1 MVMKNFK
8 DIYEQ
13 EYQKLNSQQKRAV
26 DTVEGPVM
34 VIAGPGTGKTQ
45 ILSRRVANILTN
57 YHTNPEE
64 IVCLTYTEAG
74 ASEMLDRLEGL
85 IGEEGRNVRV
95 STIHSFCSEL
105 ILENSDLFGEEPKVI
120 TTAAKYE
127 ILKEIIDEHVTEESP
142 LYKNSGNRYSSKE
155 QLLEL
160 FTRMKR
166 ENLNKDD
173 FEKEIDEYFK
183 MIDLSIP
190 GDELYSKFKYAINFK
205 SKDKKVG
212 DYKDKP
218 LKELQ
223 ENMEK
228 LLAGVEIVD
237 KYSDDISNHNYFDF
251 DDMIL
256 WTIEKLEED
265 DAFQRSVSEGIKYLF
280 VDEFQ
285 DTSVIQNKLVDLL
298 VKGKKNPNIFVV
310 GDDDQSIYRFQGVSA
325 DNIQIFDKKYKPTKI
340 VLEENYRSSQA
351 IQAIID
357 ASRQLIS
364 HNPREEKVL
373 VAAGDNKN
381 YDYQLPILKSYS
393 NAKDEMYGVLSEI
406 EELIQSGVSPQEIG
420 VIYGRNSYGEEFA
433 KILRDNG
440 IFVQMKENQDLFKEP
455 IFKKIVAILKYL
467 CQSSRDIRALRNIVY
482 FDFFEVELS
491 EIAKIRNL
499 KKDEK
504 ITIPSIAEI
513 DKKLETIRKKVSRSE
528 NYLSPMYV
536 LSDILKTLGID
547 EYIMKSK
554 EKYHLVSVLNELYKL
569 MSTECLLHP
578 KLTVKGFLNQLSSL
592 QEMKVSLPIEE
603 ISGSPSNCVQLM
615 TAHGSKGLEFEHVFM
630 MKCNDGKNNGKWPGG
645 ENNSGRFSY
654 PPSLNGKVENESQLK
669 EEENRR
675 LFYVA
680 MTRAKKVLHLSY
692 SDDSAKTHF
701 INEFENFTDPVD
713 VTGSFEE
720 CQAID
725 EVVIPKFSD
734 DILSEILGELS
745 LSVSTLNAFL
755 KCPLSFYFNK
765 GLKLPSETNEAM
777 VFGSIIHE
785 VLEKIYISIDDSQS
799 SELTVKTV
807 LPLEEALQLFKTIFE
822 EKSYQLSSDRIKKD
836 AYVRGRNIIKNLYK
850 KDGYLKDGV
859 IAVEQHIKGIK
870 LGDLLDTTVDLSAV
884 SDVEINGKIDKIEC
898 EEGII
903 RLIDYKTGKAGN
915 AKDKLVPPSEKE
927 PHGGDY
933 WRQAVFYYILFT
945 NAGVDIS
952 GKEILV
958 KYVFVEDSN
967 NEDGFSET
975 EDIRIT
981 PKEVDVVLSQIKDA
995 VTRLKQGD
1003 FNCGCGLVKKDRD
1016 NFACD
1021 YCLQALSNV
1030 VPIFDNTEAIE
1041 VATYQQVRT
1050 NYKSLSVS
1058 KLNHFLDCPKSIYF
1072 DDILQLSQPAGLSAG
1087 SKEKSAK
1094 VTAKHAPTGP
1104 VFGTVIHETM
1114 ERIYKEDLQLEE
1126 AIKYYDNSLSLHQEE
1141 IIDTMSVEE
1150 LKEYGHRLLTNLFE
1164 HYIPSS
1170 LKGENVYLEKELRVK
1185 LGDKYLINGII
1196 DKLEF
1201 DNDLIRVVDY
1211 KTGSAQ
1217 RGVEELAVG
1226 HDYWRQAVFY
1236 NLLLENSS
1244 EIDTTGK
1251 KIETQ
1256 YIFLD
1261 DDGAKEGYSTHTV
1274 KVKKQ
1279 DLDLVVAQIQEFWDK
1294 VNVAD
1299 FTAGCGKDDCDY
1311 CRLGE
1316 FVDFQLLKESVKV
1329 QSNN

>member
-1 MVMKNFK
+1 MVLKNFK

-13 EYQKLNSQQKRAV
+13 EYQKLNEQQKKAV

-57 YHTNPEE
+57 HQTHPEE

-127 ILKEIIDEHVTEESP
+127 ILKDIIDEHVTEESP
-142 LYKNSGNRYSSKE
+142 FYKNSGERYSFKE
-155 QLLEL
+155 QLLDL
-160 FTRMKR
+160 FTKMKR
-166 ENLNKDD
+166 EKLDKTIL
-173 FEKEIDEYFK
+173 EKEIDEYFK

-190 GDELYSKFKYAINFK
+190 GDELYSKFKYAINSK

-228 LLAGVEIVD
+228 LLAGVEIVE
-237 KYSDDISNHNYFDF
+237 KYSDDISDHNYFDF

-351 IQAIID
+351 IID

-406 EELIQSGVSPQEIG
+406 EELIQSGVSPKEIG

-467 CQSSRDIRALRNIVY
+467 CQPSRDIRALRNIVY

-499 KKDEK
+499 KNDEK

-536 LSDILKTLGID
+536 LGDILKTLGID

-785 VLEKIYISIDDSQS
+785 VLEKIYISMDDSQS

-807 LPLEEALQLFKTIFE
+807 LPLEEALQLFETIFE

-981 PKEVDVVLSQIKDA
+981 PKEVDIVLDQIKESIMKI
-995 VTRLKQGD
+995 KQGD
-1003 FNCGCGLVKKDRD
+1003 FNSGCGVLKKDRD
-1016 NFACD
+1016 NYPCY
-1021 YCLQALSNV
+1021 YCLQALANTA
-1030 VPIFDNTEAIE
+1030 PKFENTEALE
-1041 VATYQQVRT
+1041 VATYQQARD

-1058 KLNHFLDCPKSIYF
+1058 KLNRFLSCPKSVYF
-1072 DDILQLSQPAGLSAG
+1072 DDVLQLSQPAGLSAG
-1087 SKEKSAK
+1087 TKEKAAK
-1094 VTAKHAPTGP
+1094 VTTNHAPTGP
-1104 VFGTVIHETM
+1104 VFGTAIHETM
-1114 ERIYKEDLQLEE
+1114 EKIYKEDLQLDE
-1126 AIKYYDNSLSLHQEE
+1126 AIEFYDNSLDSHQEE

-1150 LKEYGHRLLTNLFE
+1150 LKEYGHRLLTNLFD
-1164 HYIPSS
+1164 HYIPDS
-1170 LKGENVYLEKELRVK
+1170 LKGKNVNLEKELRVK
-1185 LGDKYLINGII
+1185 LGDKYSINGII

-1226 HDYWRQAVFY
+1226 RDYWRQAVFY
-1236 NLLLENSS
+1236 NILLENSS

-1251 KIETQ
+1251 RIETQ

-1261 DDGAKEGYSTHTV
+1261 DDNEKEGYSIHTV
-1274 KVKKQ
+1274 NVAKE
-1279 DLDLVVAQIQEFWDK
+1279 DMDLVLTQIQEFWDK

-1299 FTAGCGKDDCDY
+1299 FTGGCGKEDCDY
-1311 CRLGE
+1311 CRLGQ
-1316 FVDFQLLKESVKV
+1316 FVDFQLLKENVKV
-1329 QSNN
+1329 QLNN

>member
-351 IQAIID
+351 IID

-455 IFKKIVAILKYL
+455 IFKKIVAILKYI
-467 CQSSRDIRALRNIVY
+467 CQPSRDIRALRNIVY

>member
-74 ASEMLDRLEGL
+74 ASEMLDRLERL

-127 ILKEIIDEHVTEESP
+127 ILKDIIDEHVTEESP

-166 ENLNKDD
+166 ENLDKDD

-190 GDELYSKFKYAINFK
+190 GDELYKKFKYSQARNGKNLGDFK
-205 SKDKKVG
+205 SDYDKEQQKM
-212 DYKDKP
+212 
-218 LKELQ
+218 Q
-223 ENMEK
+223 K
-228 LLAGVEIVD
+228 LLAGVEIVE
-237 KYSDDISNHNYFDF
+237 KYSDDISDHNYFDF

-351 IQAIID
+351 IID

-364 HNPREEKVL
+364 YNPREEKVL

-467 CQSSRDIRALRNIVY
+467 CQPSRDIRALRNIVY

-547 EYIMKSK
+547 EYIMKSN

-630 MKCNDGKNNGKWPGG
+630 VKCNDGKNNGKWPGG

-680 MTRAKKVLHLSY
+680 MTRAKKILHISY
-692 SDDSAKTHF
+692 SDDSPKTHF
-701 INEFENFTDPVD
+701 INEFENFIDPVE
-713 VTGSFEE
+713 VTESFEE
-720 CQAID
+720 CQSID
-725 EVVIPKFSD
+725 EVVIPRFSD

-765 GLKLPSETNEAM
+765 GLKLSSETNEAM

-785 VLEKIYISIDDSQS
+785 VLEKIYISMDDSKS

-807 LPLEEALQLFKTIFE
+807 LPSEEALQLFETIFE

-836 AYVRGRNIIKNLYK
+836 AHARGRNIIENLYK
-850 KDGYLKDGV
+850 KDGYLKNGV
-859 IAVEQHIKGIK
+859 IAVEVPIKGIR
-870 LGDLLDTTVDLSAV
+870 LGDILNTTVDLSEI
-884 SDVEINGKIDKIEC
+884 SDIELNGKIDKIEC
-898 EEGII
+898 EGNIV
-903 RLIDYKTGKAGN
+903 RLIDYKTGNAGN
-915 AKDKLVPPSEKE
+915 ARKKLVPPSEKV
-927 PHGGDY
+927 PLGGDY
-933 WRQAVFYYILFT
+933 WRQAVFYYILFQ
-945 NAGVDIS
+945 NAGIDIS
-952 GKEILV
+952 DKEILV
-958 KYVFVEDSN
+958 KYVSVEDSI

-975 EDIRIT
+975 EDIQIT
-981 PKEVDVVLSQIKDA
+981 QREVDIVLSQIKDA
-995 VTRLKQGD
+995 VMRLKQGD
-1003 FNCGCGLVKKDRD
+1003 FNCGCGLVKKDGD

-1021 YCLQALSNV
+1021 YCLQALANV
-1030 VPIFDNTEAIE
+1030 APKFDNTVALE

-1217 RGVEELAVG
+1217 RGVEELADG

-1261 DDGAKEGYSTHTV
+1261 DDNEKEGHSIHTVNVAKE
-1274 KVKKQ
+1274 
-1279 DLDLVVAQIQEFWDK
+1279 DMDLVLTQIQEFWDK

-1299 FTAGCGKDDCDY
+1299 FTGGCGKEDCDY
-1311 CRLGE
+1311 CRLGQ
-1316 FVDFQLLKESVKV
+1316 FVDFQLLKENVKV

>member
-105 ILENSDLFGEEPKVI
+105 ILENPDLFGEEPKVI

-166 ENLNKDD
+166 ENLNKDE

-190 GDELYSKFKYAINFK
+190 GDELYSKFKYAINPK

-228 LLAGVEIVD
+228 LLAGVEIVE

-340 VLEENYRSSQA
+340 VLEENYRSS
-351 IQAIID
+351 QAIID

-467 CQSSRDIRALRNIVY
+467 CQPSRDIRALRNIVY

-785 VLEKIYISIDDSQS
+785 VLEKIYISMDDSQS

-807 LPLEEALQLFKTIFE
+807 LPLEEALQLFETIFE

-958 KYVFVEDSN
+958 KYVFVENSN

-981 PKEVDVVLSQIKDA
+981 PKEVDIVLDQIKESIMKI
-995 VTRLKQGD
+995 KQGD
-1003 FNCGCGLVKKDRD
+1003 FNSGCGVLKKDRD
-1016 NFACD
+1016 NYPCY
-1021 YCLQALSNV
+1021 YCLQALANTA
-1030 VPIFDNTEAIE
+1030 PKFENTEALE
-1041 VATYQQVRT
+1041 VATYQQARD

-1058 KLNHFLDCPKSIYF
+1058 KLNRFLSCPKSVYF
-1072 DDILQLSQPAGLSAG
+1072 DDVLQLSQPAGLSAG
-1087 SKEKSAK
+1087 TKEKAAK
-1094 VTAKHAPTGP
+1094 VTTNHAPTGP
-1104 VFGTVIHETM
+1104 VFGTAIHETM
-1114 ERIYKEDLQLEE
+1114 EKIYKEDLQLDE
-1126 AIKYYDNSLSLHQEE
+1126 AIEFYDNSLDSHQEE
-1141 IIDTMSVEE
+1141 IIDTMSEEE
-1150 LKEYGHRLLTNLFE
+1150 LKEYGHRLLTNLFD
-1164 HYIPSS
+1164 HYIPDS
-1170 LKGENVYLEKELRVK
+1170 LKGKNVNLEKELRVK
-1185 LGDKYLINGII
+1185 LGDKYSINGII

-1217 RGVEELAVG
+1217 RVVEELAVG
-1226 HDYWRQAVFY
+1226 RDYWRQAVFY
-1236 NLLLENSS
+1236 NILLENSS

-1251 KIETQ
+1251 RIETQ

-1261 DDGAKEGYSTHTV
+1261 DDYAKEGYSIHAVNVT
-1274 KVKKQ
+1274 KE
-1279 DLDLVVAQIQEFWDK
+1279 DMDLVLTQIQEFWDK

-1299 FTAGCGKDDCDY
+1299 FTSGCGKDDCDY

-1316 FVDFQLLKESVKV
+1316 FVDFQLLKENVEAH
-1329 QSNN
+1329 SNKKN

>member
-1 MVMKNFK
+1 MVLKNFK

-13 EYQKLNSQQKRAV
+13 EYQKLNEQQKKAV

-57 YHTNPEE
+57 HQTHPEE

-127 ILKEIIDEHVTEESP
+127 ILKNIIDEHVTEESP
-142 LYKNSGNRYSSKE
+142 FYKNSGERYSFKE
-155 QLLEL
+155 QLLDL
-160 FTRMKR
+160 FTKMKR
-166 ENLNKDD
+166 EKLDKDD
-173 FEKEIDEYFK
+173 FEKEIDKYFE
-183 MIDLSIP
+183 MIDSSEK
-190 GDELYSKFKYAINFK
+190 GDEFYKKFKYSRASNGKKQGDFK
-205 SKDKKVG
+205 P
-212 DYKDKP
+212 DYDNEQQKM
-218 LKELQ
+218 Q
-223 ENMEK
+223 K
-228 LLAGVEIVD
+228 LLAGVEIVE
-237 KYSDDISNHNYFDF
+237 KYRDDISNHNYFDF

-265 DAFQRSVSEGIKYLF
+265 DAFQRSVSESIKYLF

-285 DTSVIQNKLVDLL
+285 DTSVLQNELVDLL

-325 DNIQIFDKKYKPTKI
+325 DNIRDFDKKYRPSKI

-351 IQAIID
+351 IID

-364 HNPREEKVL
+364 HNSREEKL
-373 VAAGDNKN
+373 LIAAGANKD
-381 YDYQLPILKSYS
+381 YDYQLPILKSYP
-393 NAKDEMYGVLSEI
+393 NAKAEMFGVLNEI
-406 EELIQSGVSPQEIG
+406 KELIHSGVSPHEIG

-440 IFVQMKENQDLFKEP
+440 IFVQMKKEEKNLFIDP
-455 IFKKIVAILKYL
+455 FFKKILAILKYI
-467 CQSSRDIRALRNIVY
+467 CQPSRNVRELRKILY
-482 FDFFEVELS
+482 FDFFEVEVS
-491 EIAKIRNL
+491 EIVKIRNL
-499 KKDEK
+499 KNDGK
-504 ITIPSIAEI
+504 ISIPSIAEI
-513 DKKLETIRKKVSRSE
+513 DKKLESIRKKVNKSE
-528 NYLSPMYV
+528 KHLSPMYV
-536 LSDILKTLGID
+536 LSELLKSLSID

-569 MSTECLLHP
+569 MLTECLLHP
-578 KLTVKGFLNQLSSL
+578 KLTVKGFLNQLSAL
-592 QEMKVSLPIEE
+592 QEMRISLPIEE
-603 ISGSPSNCVQLM
+603 LSGSPSNCVQLM

-654 PPSLNGKVENESQLK
+654 PPVLNGKVENESQLK

-692 SDDSAKTHF
+692 SDDSAKTHY
-701 INEFENFTDPVD
+701 INEFEDF
-713 VTGSFEE
+713 
-720 CQAID
+720 ID
-725 EVVIPKFSD
+725 EVEVTESFEDCQPVEKVIIPKFSKD
-734 DILSEILGELS
+734 VLNEILGELS

-785 VLEKIYISIDDSQS
+785 VLEKIYISVDDSQI
-799 SELTVKTV
+799 SELTTKTV
-807 LPLEEALQLFKTIFE
+807 LSQEEALALFKTIFE
-822 EKSYQLSSDRIKKD
+822 EKSYQLSSDRVKRD
-836 AYVRGRNIIKNLYK
+836 AYVRGRKIIENLYK
-850 KDGYLKDGV
+850 KPGYLKDGV

-870 LGDLLDTTVDLSAV
+870 LGDILNTKVDLSEV
-884 SDVEINGKIDKIEC
+884 SEIELNGKIDKIEC
-898 EEGII
+898 DGNIV

-927 PHGGDY
+927 PLGGDY
-933 WRQAVFYYILFT
+933 WRQAVFYYVLLT
-945 NAGVDIS
+945 NAGIDIS
-952 GKEILV
+952 DKEILV

-981 PKEVDVVLSQIKDA
+981 PKEVDIVLDQIKESIMKI
-995 VTRLKQGD
+995 KQGD
-1003 FNCGCGLVKKDRD
+1003 FNSGCGVLKKDRD
-1016 NFACD
+1016 NYPCD
-1021 YCLQALSNV
+1021 YCLQALANTA
-1030 VPIFDNTEAIE
+1030 PKFENTEALE
-1041 VATYQQVRT
+1041 VATYQQARD

-1058 KLNHFLDCPKSIYF
+1058 KLNRFLSCPKSIYF
-1072 DDILQLSQPAGLSAG
+1072 DDVLQLSQAAGLSAG
-1087 SKEKSAK
+1087 TKEKAAK
-1094 VTAKHAPTGP
+1094 VTVKHAPTGP
-1104 VFGTVIHETM
+1104 VFGTAIHETM
-1114 ERIYKEDLQLEE
+1114 EQIYKEDLQLEE
-1126 AIKYYDNSLSLHQEE
+1126 AIEYYDNSLHSHQEE

-1164 HYIPSS
+1164 HYIPDS
-1170 LKGENVYLEKELRVK
+1170 LKGKNVYLEKELRVK
-1185 LGDKYLINGII
+1185 LGDKYSINGII

-1217 RGVEELAVG
+1217 RGIEELAVG
-1226 HDYWRQAVFY
+1226 RDYWRQAVFY
-1236 NLLLENSS
+1236 NILLENSS

-1251 KIETQ
+1251 RIETQ

-1261 DDGAKEGYSTHTV
+1261 DDDAKEGYSIHTV
-1274 KVKKQ
+1274 NVTKE
-1279 DLDLVVAQIQEFWDK
+1279 DMDLVLTQIQEFWDK

-1299 FTAGCGKDDCDY
+1299 FTGGCGKDDCDY

-1316 FVDFQLLKESVKV
+1316 IVDFQLLKENVEA
-1329 QSNN
+1329 QSNKKN

>member
-127 ILKEIIDEHVTEESP
+127 ILKDIIDEHVTEESP
-142 LYKNSGNRYSSKE
+142 FYKNSGERYSFKE
-155 QLLEL
+155 QLLDL
-160 FTRMKR
+160 FTKMKR
-166 ENLNKDD
+166 EKLDKTI

-190 GDELYSKFKYAINFK
+190 GDELYSKFKYAINSK

-340 VLEENYRSSQA
+340 VLEENYRSS
-351 IQAIID
+351 QAIID

>member
-1 MVMKNFK
+1 MTTEDFK
-8 DIYEQ
+8 TLFKE
-13 EYQKLNSQQKRAV
+13 EYDKLNQQQKKAV
-26 DTVEGPVM
+26 DTVKGPVM

-57 YHTNPEE
+57 YHTSPEE

-74 ASEMLDRLEGL
+74 ASEMLDRLEKL
-85 IGEEGRNVRV
+85 IGEEGRKVRV
-95 STIHSFCSEL
+95 STIHAFCSEL
-105 ILENSDLFGEEPKVI
+105 ILRNSEIFGGQPKI
-120 TTAAKYE
+120 ISTAAKYE
-127 ILKEIIDEHVTEESP
+127 ILKEIMDEYVIEGNP
-142 LYKNSGNRYSSKE
+142 LYKNSGKRYSAKD

-160 FTRMKR
+160 FYKMKR
-166 ENLNKDD
+166 ENLNKED

-183 MIDLSIP
+183 MIDLSVP
-190 GDELYSKFKYAINFK
+190 GDSLYNKFRYARNSK

-218 LKELQ
+218 INELQ
-223 ENMEK
+223 ENIKK
-228 LLAGVEIVD
+228 LLAGVEIVE
-237 KYSDDISNHNYFDF
+237 KYSSDISNHNYFDF

-256 WTIEKLEED
+256 WTIEKLEEND
-265 DAFQRSVSEGIKYLF
+265 GFQRNVSNTIKYLF

-285 DTSVIQNKLVDLL
+285 DTSVVQNKLVDLL
-298 VKGKKNPNIFVV
+298 VKGKDNPNIFVV

-325 DNIQIFDKKYKPTKI
+325 NNIRDFDKKYKPTKI
-340 VLEENYRSSQA
+340 VLDENYRSS
-351 IQAIID
+351 QAIID

-364 HNPREEKVL
+364 HNPREEKL
-373 VAAGDNKN
+373 LIAAGANKD
-381 YDYQLPILKSYS
+381 YDYQLPILKSYA
-393 NAKDEMYGVLSEI
+393 NAKAEMFGVLTEI
-406 EELIQSGVSPQEIG
+406 KELIDLGVSPHEIG

-785 VLEKIYISIDDSQS
+785 VLEKIYISVDGSQS
-799 SELTVKTV
+799 SELTAKTV
-807 LPLEEALQLFKTIFE
+807 LSPEEALKLFETVFE
-822 EKSYQLSSDRIKKD
+822 EKSYQLTSDRIKKD
-836 AYVRGRNIIKNLYK
+836 DYARGKKIIENLYK
-850 KDGYLKDGV
+850 KAGYLKDGV
-859 IAVEQHIKGIK
+859 VAVEVPIQGIR
-870 LGDLLDTTVDLSAV
+870 LGDILNTTVDLSEV
-884 SDVEINGKIDKIEC
+884 SNIEINGKIDKIEC
-898 EEGII
+898 DGNIV
-903 RLIDYKTGKAGN
+903 RLVDYKTGNFEN
-915 AKDKLVPPSEKE
+915 AKKKLVAPSEKE
-927 PHGGDY
+927 PLGGDY
-933 WRQAVFYYILFT
+933 WRQAVFYYILFK
-945 NAGVDIS
+945 NAGINIS
-952 GKEILV
+952 DKEILV
-958 KYVFVEDSN
+958 KYVLIEN
-967 NEDGFSET
+967 PTNEDGFSET

-981 PKEVDVVLSQIKDA
+981 QKEVDIVLNQIKESIMKI
-995 VTRLKQGD
+995 KQGD
-1003 FNCGCGLVKKDRD
+1003 FNCGCGVLKKDRD
-1016 NFACD
+1016 NYPCD
-1021 YCLQALSNV
+1021 YCLQVLANTE
-1030 VPIFDNTEAIE
+1030 PKFDNTVALEI
-1041 VATYQQVRT
+1041 ATYQQTRG

-1058 KLNHFLDCPKSIYF
+1058 KLNRYLHCPKSIYF
-1072 DDILQLSQPAGLSAG
+1072 DDVLQLSQAAGLSAG
-1087 SKEKSAK
+1087 EKEKSTK
-1094 VTAKHAPTGP
+1094 VTTNHAPTGP
-1104 VFGTVIHETM
+1104 VFGTAIHETM
-1114 ERIYKEDLQLEE
+1114 EKIYKEDLQLED
-1126 AIKYYDNSLSLHQEE
+1126 AIEFYDSSLYSHQEE
-1141 IIDTMSVEE
+1141 IIDTMSIEE
-1150 LKEYGHRLLTNLFE
+1150 LKEYGHNLLTNLFE
-1164 HYIPSS
+1164 HYIPNS
-1170 LKGENVYLEKELRVK
+1170 LKGEHVFLEKELRVK
-1185 LGDKYLINGII
+1185 LGDNYLINGII

-1217 RGVEELAVG
+1217 RGIEELEVG

-1244 EIDTTGK
+1244 EIDTTDK
-1251 KIETQ
+1251 RIETQ

-1261 DDGAKEGYSTHTV
+1261 DNSTESGYSIHTIQV
-1274 KVKKQ
+1274 TKE
-1279 DLDLVVAQIQEFWDK
+1279 DLDLVISQIQNFWSHM
-1294 VNVAD
+1294 NTAD
-1299 FTAGCGKDDCDY
+1299 FTGSCGKNDCDY
-1311 CRLGE
+1311 CRLAE
-1316 FVDFQLLKESVKV
+1316 FVDFELLKETIESGK
-1329 QSNN
+1329 

>member
-1 MVMKNFK
+1 MTTLDFK
-8 DIYEQ
+8 TLFKE
-13 EYQKLNSQQKRAV
+13 EYDKLNKQQKKAV

-57 YHTNPEE
+57 YHTSPEE

-74 ASEMLDRLEGL
+74 ASEMLDRLEKL
-85 IGEEGRNVRV
+85 IGEEGRKVRV
-95 STIHSFCSEL
+95 STIHAFCSEL
-105 ILENSDLFGEEPKVI
+105 ILRNSEIFGGQPKI
-120 TTAAKYE
+120 ISTAAKYE
-127 ILKEIIDEHVTEESP
+127 ILKEIMDEYVTEENP
-142 LYKNSGNRYSSKE
+142 LYKNSGKRYFAKD

-160 FTRMKR
+160 FYKMKR
-166 ENLNKDD
+166 ENLNKED

-183 MIDLSIP
+183 MIDLSVP
-190 GDELYSKFKYAINFK
+190 GDELYGKFKYSQARNGKNLGDFK
-205 SKDKKVG
+205 SNYDNEQQKM
-212 DYKDKP
+212 
-218 LKELQ
+218 Q
-223 ENMEK
+223 K
-228 LLAGVEIVD
+228 LLAGVEIVE
-237 KYSDDISNHNYFDF
+237 KYSADISEHNYFDF

-256 WTIEKLEED
+256 WTIEKLEEND
-265 DAFQRSVSEGIKYLF
+265 DFQRSVSDTIKYLF

-285 DTSVIQNKLVDLL
+285 DTSVVQNKLVDLL
-298 VKGKKNPNIFVV
+298 VKGKDNPNIFVV

-325 DNIQIFDKKYKPTKI
+325 NNIRDFDKKYKPTKI
-340 VLEENYRSSQA
+340 VLDENYRSS
-351 IQAIID
+351 QAIID

-364 HNPREEKVL
+364 HNPREEKL
-373 VAAGDNKN
+373 LIAAGANKD
-381 YDYQLPILKSYS
+381 YDYQLPILKSYA
-393 NAKDEMYGVLSEI
+393 NAKAEMFGVLTEI
-406 EELIQSGVSPQEIG
+406 KELIDSGVSPDEIG

-467 CQSSRDIRALRNIVY
+467 CQPSRDIRALRNIVY

-499 KKDEK
+499 KNDEK

-654 PPSLNGKVENESQLK
+654 PLSLNGKVENESQLK

-785 VLEKIYISIDDSQS
+785 VLEKIYISVDSSQS
-799 SELTVKTV
+799 SELTAKTV
-807 LPLEEALQLFKTIFE
+807 LSPEEALKLFETIFE
-822 EKSYQLSSDRIKKD
+822 DKSYQLTSDRIKKD
-836 AYVRGRNIIKNLYK
+836 DYARGKKIIENLYK
-850 KDGYLKDGV
+850 KAGYLKDGV
-859 IAVEQHIKGIK
+859 VAVEIPIQGVR
-870 LGDLLDTTVDLSAV
+870 LGDILNTTVDLSEV
-884 SDVEINGKIDKIEC
+884 SNIEINGKIDKIES
-898 EEGII
+898 EGNIV
-903 RLIDYKTGKAGN
+903 RLIDYKTGN
-915 AKDKLVPPSEKE
+915 AENGKKKLVAPSEKA
-927 PHGGDY
+927 PLGGDY
-933 WRQAVFYYILFT
+933 WRQAVFYYILFK
-945 NAGVDIS
+945 NAGIDIS
-952 GKEILV
+952 DKEILV
-958 KYVFVEDSN
+958 KYVFVEDSI

-975 EDIRIT
+975 QDIQIT
-981 PKEVDVVLSQIKDA
+981 QKEVDIVLNQIKESIMKI
-995 VTRLKQGD
+995 KQGD
-1003 FNCGCGLVKKDRD
+1003 FNCGCGVLKKDRD
-1016 NFACD
+1016 NYPCD
-1021 YCLQALSNV
+1021 YCLQVLANTA
-1030 VPIFDNTEAIE
+1030 PKFDNIEALE
-1041 VATYQQVRT
+1041 VATYQQTRG

-1058 KLNHFLDCPKSIYF
+1058 KLNRYLRCPKSIYF
-1072 DDILQLSQPAGLSAG
+1072 EDVLQLSQAAGLSAG
-1087 SKEKSAK
+1087 AKEKSTK
-1094 VTAKHAPTGP
+1094 ITINHAPTGP
-1104 VFGTVIHETM
+1104 VFGTAIHETM
-1114 ERIYKEDLQLEE
+1114 EKIYKEDLQLED
-1126 AIKYYDNSLSLHQEE
+1126 AIEFYDSSLYSHQEE

-1150 LKEYGHRLLTNLFE
+1150 LKEYGHNLLTNLFE
-1164 HYIPSS
+1164 HYIPNS
-1170 LKGENVYLEKELRVK
+1170 LKGEHVSLEKELSVK
-1185 LGDKYLINGII
+1185 LGDNYLINGII

-1217 RGVEELAVG
+1217 RGIEELEVG

-1244 EIDTTGK
+1244 EIDTTDK
-1251 KIETQ
+1251 RIETQ

-1261 DDGAKEGYSTHTV
+1261 DNSTESGYSIHTIQV
-1274 KVKKQ
+1274 TKE
-1279 DLDLVVAQIQEFWDK
+1279 DLDLVTSQIQNFWSHM
-1294 VNVAD
+1294 NIAN
-1299 FTAGCGKDDCDY
+1299 FTASCGKNDCDY
-1311 CRLGE
+1311 CRLAE
-1316 FVDFQLLKESVKV
+1316 FVDFELLKETIESGKE
-1329 QSNN
+1329 SNLVN

>member
-105 ILENSDLFGEEPKVI
+105 ILENPDLFGEEPKVI

-166 ENLNKDD
+166 ENLNKDE

-190 GDELYSKFKYAINFK
+190 GDELYSKFKYAINPK

-223 ENMEK
+223 KNMEK
-228 LLAGVEIVD
+228 LLAGVEIVE

-340 VLEENYRSSQA
+340 VLEENYRSS
-351 IQAIID
+351 QAIID

-467 CQSSRDIRALRNIVY
+467 CQPSRDIRALRNIVY

-785 VLEKIYISIDDSQS
+785 VLEKIYISMDDSQS

-807 LPLEEALQLFKTIFE
+807 LPLEEALQLFETIFE

-958 KYVFVEDSN
+958 KYVFVENSN

-981 PKEVDVVLSQIKDA
+981 PKEVDIVLDQIKESIMKI
-995 VTRLKQGD
+995 KQGD
-1003 FNCGCGLVKKDRD
+1003 FNSGCGVLKKDRD
-1016 NFACD
+1016 NYPCY
-1021 YCLQALSNV
+1021 YCLQALANTA
-1030 VPIFDNTEAIE
+1030 PKFENTEALE
-1041 VATYQQVRT
+1041 VATYKQVRS

-1150 LKEYGHRLLTNLFE
+1150 LKEYGHRLLTNLFD
-1164 HYIPSS
+1164 HYIPDS
-1170 LKGENVYLEKELRVK
+1170 LKGKNVNLEKELRVK
-1185 LGDKYLINGII
+1185 LGDKYSINGII

-1217 RGVEELAVG
+1217 RGVEELTVG
-1226 HDYWRQAVFY
+1226 RDYWRQAVLY
-1236 NLLLENSS
+1236 NILLENSS

-1251 KIETQ
+1251 RIETQ

-1261 DDGAKEGYSTHTV
+1261 DDYAKEGYSIHAVNVT
-1274 KVKKQ
+1274 KE
-1279 DLDLVVAQIQEFWDK
+1279 DMDLVLTQIQEFWDK

-1299 FTAGCGKDDCDY
+1299 FTSGCGKDDCDY

-1316 FVDFQLLKESVKV
+1316 FVDFQLLKENVEAH
-1329 QSNN
+1329 SNKKN